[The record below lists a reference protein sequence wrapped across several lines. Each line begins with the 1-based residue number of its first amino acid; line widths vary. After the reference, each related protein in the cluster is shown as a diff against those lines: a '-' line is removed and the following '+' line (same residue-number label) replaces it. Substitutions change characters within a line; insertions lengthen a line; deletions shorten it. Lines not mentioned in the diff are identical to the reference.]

1 MDSLAAVGQVRK
13 LAAQAVVAVSTG
25 KIDKESAAMLESAV
39 IDTRGAVLAQQ
50 ATTIQRAFL
59 HAVELAFET
68 SPGGVRLGC
77 YDDGRVRFVLPWSSR
92 SYRRYGLT
100 NTTAAILRTLV
111 TEWKSGFWHPA
122 TGHTPAPPPV
132 FVLGNKGEWYVNLCY
147 TSTLAVAGVTVN
159 WPSLDTVAFLQA
171 TLTKKE
177 TAARI
182 KRRDRKRARK

>member
-1 MDSLAAVGQVRK
+1 MGSVMAVGRVRK
-13 LAAQAVVAVSTG
+13 LAAQAVVAVST
-25 KIDKESAAMLESAV
+25 KIIDGESSALLAEAS
-39 IDTRGAVLAQQ
+39 IDSRGAVLAQQ
-50 ATTIQRAFL
+50 TTTIQRAFL
-59 HAVELAFET
+59 RAVDLAFET

-77 YDDGRVRFVLPWSSR
+77 YDDGRIRFVVPWSSR

-100 NTTAAILRTLV
+100 TTTAAILRVLV
-111 TEWKSGFWHPA
+111 TEWKSGFWNPV

-159 WPSLDTVAFLQA
+159 WPSMDTVAFLQA
-171 TLTKKE
+171 ALTKKE